1 MSGTGFVDELQGK
14 IAAAE
19 DRVRKLKAERAPRD
33 DLEAAVQELK
43 QVREQWEVEKLR
55 ERGKGGQGGKGDF
68 YGGAAKVG
76 AGVVIEASAEAAPG
90 RAEEALSGRIV
101 RTVSGRRE
109 FNTRDATSEV
119 SYEDQVPG
127 LAL

>member
-19 DRVRKLKAERAPRD
+19 DRVRKLKAARAPRN

-43 QVREQWEVEKLR
+43 QFREHWEVEKLR

-68 YGGAAKVG
+68 YGEKGGANGGKGG
-76 AGVVIEASAEAAPG
+76 AGVVIEASAKAAPG
-90 RAEEALSGRIV
+90 RKEALDRVVICTCARG
-101 RTVSGRRE
+101 
-109 FNTRDATSEV
+109 
-119 SYEDQVPG
+119 
-127 LAL
+127 